1 MAIRSL
7 LTKGIGS
14 LMKRMKPKPKP
25 NRRLTPKE
33 IAERELREAEA
44 DPVIRMRMAHKY
56 GTRPPDEFMKAMKT
70 LSPGTQMRNATSAQ
84 VMRAMKV
91 GDETMDMIRRSV
103 SKMDL
108 PTTKKGLL
116 LTEIQSRLHRLPPA
130 QLAKAKPSELAK
142 DILKIGLGA
151 GAGYGIADNKEAIA
165 EMLKSVKLPTKL
177 DVDLGMT
184 PAGDLFG
191 EPRMMK
197 RRGPFEGGVG
207 NLLRDITPGATLFE
221 RNSQISDDTSWPA
234 PNPFD
239 PTDNMR
245 MFGFDYT
252 EPDPEPGLEE
262 GSIADLLLFNRMF
275 GD

>member
-14 LMKRMKPKPKP
+14 LLKRKKPKP
-25 NRRLTPKE
+25 NRRLTPEE

-56 GTRPPDEFMKAMKT
+56 GSRPPDEFMKAMKI

-91 GDETMDMIRRSV
+91 GDETMDMIRASV
-103 SKMDL
+103 MKMDL
-108 PTTKKGLL
+108 PPAKKIEAIKSAATTLRNAN
-116 LTEIQSRLHRLPPA
+116 SA
-130 QLAKAKPSELAK
+130 QLAKANPSELAK
-142 DILKIGLGA
+142 DLLKIGLGA
-151 GAGYGIADNKEAIA
+151 GAGYGVADNKEAIA
-165 EMLKSVKLPTKL
+165 EMLKSTKM
-177 DVDLGMT
+177 DG
-184 PAGDLFG
+184 GDYTH
-191 EPRMMK
+191 
-197 RRGPFEGGVG
+197 PFEGGVG

-221 RNSQISDDTSWPA
+221 RNSQISDDTTWNVGYGALDGPGPGSD
-234 PNPFD
+234 D

-262 GSIADLLLFNRMF
+262 GSIADLLLFNRLF

>member
-7 LTKGIGS
+7 LTQAMKRGIGS
-14 LMKRMKPKPKP
+14 LRPKPKPKV
-25 NRRLTPKE
+25 NRRWTPEE
-33 IAERELREAEA
+33 IAERKALAKYSLRDKATEF
-44 DPVIRMRMAHKY
+44 V
-56 GTRPPDEFMKAMKT
+56 PPYM
-70 LSPGTQMRNATSAQ
+70 PGASSQ
-84 VMRAMKV
+84 VMRAKKV
-91 GDETMDMIRRSV
+91 GDETMDMIRASV
-103 SKMDL
+103 MKMDL
-108 PTTKKGLL
+108 PPAKKIEAIKSAATTLRNAN
-116 LTEIQSRLHRLPPA
+116 SA
-130 QLAKAKPSELAK
+130 QLAKADPTKLAK

-165 EMLKSVKLPTKL
+165 EMLKSVKLPPA
-177 DVDLGMT
+177 VDNAMT
-184 PAGDLFG
+184 PARALLEKAGITIGDPAVNVHALRPGGMARGIVGEAIFG
-191 EPRMMK
+191 PEQS
-197 RRGPFEGGVG
+197 
-207 NLLRDITPGATLFE
+207 LWE

-262 GSIADLLLFNRMF
+262 GSIADLLLFNRLF